1 MEVSNCLKRRNAVV
15 SRKLGCQVTT
25 KTKLMQLS
33 SGQTALEISIP
44 SLKAH
49 LATHD
54 PNSIVDQFLH
64 EPLPETEE
72 KLYSLV
78 QGACLPQVALI
89 VAVRDWV
96 KELIPRHLKEGQ
108 ITETPSEYSR
118 AYFPTKEG
126 IRSMA

>member
-1 MEVSNCLKRRNAVV
+1 MEVSNCLKRRNAVG
-15 SRKLGCQVTT
+15 SRKLGCQVTM
-25 KTKLMQLS
+25 KTKLIQLS

-54 PNSIVDQFLH
+54 SKINFYMNPY
-64 EPLPETEE
+64 PETEE

-89 VAVRDWV
+89 VAVQDWV
-96 KELIPRHLKEGQ
+96 KELILRHLKGQ
-108 ITETPSEYSR
+108 ITKTPSEYSR
-118 AYFPTKEG
+118 AYFPTKDG